1 MRLRM
6 KNNTLSNPIPSIVHI
21 GKKKAP
27 SSDNVG
33 CPLFIKT
40 TPIKVDTNH
49 QAIAPVNND
58 IPIGV
63 LFILFH
69 MIKLYTLNPLS
80 SQPPPQSPPSSL
92 TRCRAQQESARTLF
106 APKFLRTRGLLQ

>member
-6 KNNTLSNPIPSIVHI
+6 KNNALSNPIPSIVHI

-40 TPIKVDTNH
+40 TPIKVDINH
-49 QAIAPVNND
+49 HAIEPVTKT
-58 IPIGV
+58 IPIGSF
-63 LFILFH
+63 FILFH
-69 MIKLYTLNPLS
+69 MIKL
-80 SQPPPQSPPSSL
+80 
-92 TRCRAQQESARTLF
+92 
-106 APKFLRTRGLLQ
+106 